1 LHSTYG
7 VPAADFSPC
16 YTWFFSALTLRQAE
30 PRLRRC
36 ALPANRSPERSI
48 TIPTLTMW
56 QAKLRYDKRLG
67 CGEEPRVE
75 HAMMRRCGGLS
86 CFGLVSAECTTTRR
100 RSACTSKFLVGPR
113 ASTREPTT
121 SVLDRTS
128 TATLVL
134 CLFVACVLEATAF
147 AESWQPLASHCDES
161 CHHCPRHRQKGQNC
175 FNRIWGWQ
183 TVSDTGAVV
192 SCEEQNARVSVRVP
206 IPWDLDIDSTTNR
219 TTRKEVGHMTSIP
232 LSTTDGSMACNRR
245 LGPASPR
252 PGMTSEAPWVRQYS
266 GFSITM

>member
-1 LHSTYG
+1 MTRHLDAIGRTGAFLVIVVAVGELDNIGISSWIGALSSGNHDIQPRQRKTPLWTRVG
-7 VPAADFSPC
+7 CIAFDVRCTDFSPC
-16 YTWFFSALTLRQAE
+16 YTWFCSALTLRQAE

-75 HAMMRRCGGLS
+75 HAMMRRCGGHS

-100 RSACTSKFLVGPR
+100 RLACTSKFLVGPR

-121 SVLDRTS
+121 SVPDRSS

-161 CHHCPRHRQKGQNC
+161 CRHCPRHRRKGQNC

-192 SCEEQNARVSVRVP
+192 SCEE
-206 IPWDLDIDSTTNR
+206 
-219 TTRKEVGHMTSIP
+219 
-232 LSTTDGSMACNRR
+232 
-245 LGPASPR
+245 
-252 PGMTSEAPWVRQYS
+252 
-266 GFSITM
+266 